1 MEVWN
6 RQMYQWIFLYSIQ
19 NIDYID
25 ASDQIEVLS
34 KGIKYL
40 NNRVA

>member
-1 MEVWN
+1 MEGWN

>member
-1 MEVWN
+1 
-6 RQMYQWIFLYSIQ
+6 MYQWIFLYSIQ

-34 KGIKYL
+34 KGRKYL

>member
-1 MEVWN
+1 MEGWN
-6 RQMYQWIFLYSIQ
+6 RQMYQWIFLYSIR

-34 KGIKYL
+34 KTRKYL

>member
-1 MEVWN
+1 MEGWN

-34 KGIKYL
+34 KTRKYV